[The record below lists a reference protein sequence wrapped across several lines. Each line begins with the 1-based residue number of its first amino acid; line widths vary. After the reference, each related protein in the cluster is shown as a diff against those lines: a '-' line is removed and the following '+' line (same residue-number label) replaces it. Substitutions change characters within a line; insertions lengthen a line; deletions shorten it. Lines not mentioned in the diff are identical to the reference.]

1 MQSESQDN
9 KIVFEFP
16 NSGGN
21 YSQLPQ
27 AVPSNRMTEFRRGV
41 ENAIAFPENIG
52 DVVYDC
58 LSMVTIPALLMS
70 IWLQPLPSFVRLA
83 VLLLLG
89 VAVVGVW
96 HLIAIPELRGLL
108 TFRVF
113 LIGVGVILPL
123 LP

>member
-1 MQSESQDN
+1 MADDEN
-9 KIVFEFP
+9 KIVVEIP
-16 NSGGN
+16 NTGN

-27 AVPSNRMTEFRRGV
+27 TAPSDRMTEFKRGI

-52 DVVYDC
+52 DLIYDC

-70 IWLQPLPSFVRLA
+70 LWLQPLPSFIRFA
-83 VLLLLG
+83 VLLLLV
-89 VAVVGVW
+89 VAAVGMW
-96 HLIAIPELRGLL
+96 YLLGIPEIRGLL

-113 LIGVGVILPL
+113 LVGVGVILPL

>member
-9 KIVFEFP
+9 KIVVEVP

-21 YSQLPQ
+21 YTQLPQ
-27 AVPSNRMTEFRRGV
+27 PSPSNRMTEFRRGV
-41 ENAIAFPENIG
+41 ENAIAFPENLG
-52 DVVYDC
+52 DVIYEC

-70 IWLQPLPSFVRLA
+70 IWLQPLPSFIRFS
-83 VLLLLG
+83 VLLVLG
-89 VAVVGVW
+89 VASVGTW
-96 HLIAIPELRGLL
+96 YLLGIPEIRGLL

-113 LIGVGVILPL
+113 LVGLGTALPL

>member
-1 MQSESQDN
+1 MADDEN
-9 KIVFEFP
+9 KIVVEVP
-16 NSGGN
+16 NSSGN

-27 AVPSNRMTEFRRGV
+27 TTQSDKMTEFRRGV
-41 ENAIAFPENIG
+41 ENAIAFPENLG
-52 DVVYDC
+52 DVIYEC

-70 IWLQPLPSFVRLA
+70 IWLQPLPSFIRLA

-89 VAVVGVW
+89 VAAVGVW
-96 HLIAIPELRGLL
+96 YLLGIPEIRGLL

>member
-1 MQSESQDN
+1 MADDEN
-9 KIVFEFP
+9 KIVVEVP
-16 NSGGN
+16 NSSGN

-52 DVVYDC
+52 DVIYEC
-58 LSMVTIPALLMS
+58 LSMVTIPALSMS
-70 IWLQPLPSFVRLA
+70 LWLQPLPTFVRFA

-89 VAVVGVW
+89 VASVGTW
-96 HLIAIPELRGLL
+96 YLLGIPEIRGLL
-108 TFRVF
+108 TFRIF
-113 LIGVGVILPL
+113 LVGLGVTLSL

>member
-9 KIVFEFP
+9 KIVVEVP

-21 YSQLPQ
+21 YTQLPQ
-27 AVPSNRMTEFRRGV
+27 ETQSDRMTEFRRGV
-41 ENAIAFPENIG
+41 ENAIAFPENFG
-52 DVVYDC
+52 DVIYEC

-70 IWLQPLPSFVRLA
+70 VWLQPLPSFIRFS
-83 VLLLLG
+83 VLLVLG
-89 VAVVGVW
+89 VAAVGVW
-96 HLIAIPELRGLL
+96 HLLGIPEIRGLL

-113 LIGVGVILPL
+113 LIGIGVILPL

>member
-1 MQSESQDN
+1 MADDEN
-9 KIVFEFP
+9 KIVVEVP
-16 NSGGN
+16 NTGN

-27 AVPSNRMTEFRRGV
+27 TAPSDRMTEFKRGI
-41 ENAIAFPENIG
+41 ENVIAFSENIG
-52 DVVYDC
+52 DVIYDC

-70 IWLQPLPSFVRLA
+70 VWIQPLPNFIRFA

-89 VAVVGVW
+89 IAAVGVW
-96 HLIAIPELRGLL
+96 HLLAIPEIRGLL

-113 LIGVGVILPL
+113 LVGVGLILPL